1 MTEGQK
7 MKMKIEDFQN
17 MLRHDLTSFTRFA
30 FDILQP
36 HAEYHHNWHID
47 AIAYALAQVDV
58 GNIKRLIINM
68 PPRTLKSHCT
78 SIAFPAWLLGR
89 DPRQKILCLHGSN
102 ALGRD
107 LDEACFDLMSSP
119 RYRAFFLSTR
129 VTLKKNKIGT
139 SFGGHRQFMPINGR
153 LTGLGADIVIIDD
166 PISTADAR
174 DPKARLLL
182 HQQFDDNISQRL
194 NNDGAII
201 LVMQRLHENDLTA
214 HLLAKNEEWVHL
226 DLSAIALQD
235 EIWSLPYD
243 RTHLRSKG
251 DALHADRKSHEG
263 LLDILDSIGGYA
275 FSQQYLQ
282 SQYKPRFGEEGEGS
296 VFLTPFREGEVWDSQ
311 TSPQRLHGFYHYDEA
326 DFIRPKVFGIGEDPC
341 PKNMRSML
349 TNEEWTKGAKI
360 LRDEM
365 LLPGGDIN
373 PDWVPK

>member
-1 MTEGQK
+1 
-7 MKMKIEDFQN
+7 MKNEDFQKI
-17 MLRHDLTSFTRFA
+17 LRHDLTSFMRFA
-30 FDILQP
+30 FSILQP
-36 HAEYHHNWHID
+36 HAEYHHNWHIN
-47 AIAYALAQVDV
+47 AIAHALMQVSE
-58 GNIKRLIINM
+58 GKTKRLIINM
-68 PPRTLKSHCT
+68 PPRTLKSHCA

-89 DPRQKILCLHGSN
+89 DPRQKILCLHASN
-102 ALGRD
+102 ALGCD

-119 RYRAFFLSTR
+119 RYRAFFPSART
-129 VTLKKNKIGT
+129 TLKKNKICT
-139 SFGGHRQFMPINGR
+139 NFGGHRQFMSINGR

-174 DPKARLLL
+174 DPKARLQL

-201 LVMQRLHENDLTA
+201 LVMQRLHEDDLTA

-235 EIWSLPYD
+235 EIWNLPHG

-251 DALHADRKSHEG
+251 DVLHADRKSHDG
-263 LLDILDSIGGYA
+263 LLDILNSIGGHA

-282 SQYKPRFGEEGEGS
+282 GQYTPRFGEEGHGS
-296 VFLTPFREGEVWDSQ
+296 VFLTPFREGEEWDSQ
-311 TSPQRLHGFYHYDEA
+311 TSPPRLHGFYRYDEA
-326 DFIRPKVFGIGEDPC
+326 DFIRPKVFGIGEDPL
-341 PKNMRSML
+341 PANMRHTL
-349 TNEEWTKGAKI
+349 TVDEWTKDAKI

-373 PDWVPK
+373 PDWVPR